1 VASSGKKKSSSDRS
15 TTGKGQNSRTGGS
28 ATPRAPKPGSPAADG
43 DERSG
48 SGSGSRRKAKIPE
61 SSRPQPRA
69 RGGTGGRSSS
79 GGGSRNGRARSTGD
93 GQDPST
99 ADGDLGDDVDAGD
112 DIEVVDDVEV
122 IDDETGATIGGTS
135 LKDRVT
141 TMFSGLTAPQ
151 GRDTDTKA
159 APRRTSGREK
169 AEPVYRE
176 DGSRVPTWGLGDVA
190 VAFLLSIV
198 AATVSYLPLQA
209 LGYLPGVGGNG
220 WAVGEVSG
228 HVAIGQAPAVAKGF
242 ADSPIALQVVLSYV
256 PLWLGLMVP
265 TAYAVWKKGNGFVR
279 DLGLRFEWVD
289 VPIGLGVGAGCQ
301 LVLVP
306 LIYFVVSKLLPNED
320 VGAIARSVTDKA
332 VDPFSTILILL
343 VVGVGAPVVEEIY
356 YRGLTL
362 RAAERRFGPSWALI
376 GTSAYFALVH
386 AAPILLPGLMVFAL
400 IIGYMAQRFGR
411 LGPSIFAHIGFN
423 LVTAVVLIWNINV
436 AWIV

>member
-1 VASSGKKKSSSDRS
+1 MASSGKKKSSSDRS
-15 TTGKGQNSRTGGS
+15 ASGKGGNSRTGGS
-28 ATPRAPKPGSPAADG
+28 ATPRAPKPGSPAADR
-43 DERSG
+43 DDPSG
-48 SGSGSRRKAKIPE
+48 SGGRKKAKIPE

-69 RGGTGGRSSS
+69 RGGAGAKPSGTSGSNGRDA
-79 GGGSRNGRARSTGD
+79 GRNGRDRSSG
-93 GQDPST
+93 
-99 ADGDLGDDVDAGD
+99 AGDDLERGD

-122 IDDETGATIGGTS
+122 IDDETGATVGSGSIKDKVTS
-135 LKDRVT
+135 
-141 TMFSGLTAPQ
+141 MFSSLTMPQARDSDEDRDRNTKTAPT
-151 GRDTDTKA
+151 R
-159 APRRTSGREK
+159 PSGRKKK

-198 AATVSYLPLQA
+198 AATISYLPLQA

-242 ADSPIALQVVLSYV
+242 ADSPIALQVLLSYV
-256 PLWLGLMVP
+256 PLWLGLLVP
-265 TAYAVWKKGNGFVR
+265 TAYAVWRKGNGFVR
-279 DLGLRFEWVD
+279 DLGLRFEWKD
-289 VPIGLGVGAGCQ
+289 VPIGLGVGAACQ
-301 LVLVP
+301 LG
-306 LIYFVVSKLLPNED
+306 LIPIIYLVVSKLLPNED

-362 RAAERRFGPSWALI
+362 RASERRFGPSWALI

-423 LVTAVVLIWNINV
+423 MVTAVVLIWNINV